1 MALRL
6 VDKDRQ
12 LALIDAALASNRLEE
27 AVEEFIALI
36 EAKNTK
42 HVPLMEEGH
51 ISRILDAIARKEPL
65 LAIQTAERAL
75 KTLPVLTRGAVVGS
89 LVGCA
94 DGSMDRNKGLA
105 LKALNAA
112 AKYSGDDAS
121 LHQDIETRIAALNTP
136 GPSP

>member
-1 MALRL
+1 MGLRL

-42 HVPLMEEGH
+42 HVPLMDEGH
-51 ISRILDAIARKEPL
+51 LARILDAIAAKEPS

-75 KTLPVLTRGAVVGS
+75 KTLPVLTRGAAIGS
-89 LVGCA
+89 LVRCA
-94 DGSMDRNKGLA
+94 EGSMDRNKGLA

-112 AKYSGDDAS
+112 AK
-121 LHQDIETRIAALNTP
+121 
-136 GPSP
+136 